1 MTRLAS
7 VPPLPPVRRV
17 HVCADDG
24 DDEEENRAG
33 ANGAPQPEIRPMVA
47 PDAKGELVTTKEP
60 AMPRG
65 VYVRKKATRKTAKK
79 TSIEASTIE
88 QPKQRGRRKPA
99 STDRPPF
106 AVFSDGSVLI
116 TKGDVTLSANE
127 ACQLVAFITRLQK
140 AL

>member
-1 MTRLAS
+1 
-7 VPPLPPVRRV
+7 
-17 HVCADDG
+17 
-24 DDEEENRAG
+24 
-33 ANGAPQPEIRPMVA
+33 
-47 PDAKGELVTTKEP
+47 
-60 AMPRG
+60 MPRG
-65 VYVRKKATRKTAKK
+65 VYVRKKAKK

-88 QPKQRGRRKPA
+88 PPKQRGRRKPA

-127 ACQLVAFITRLQK
+127 ACELVAFITRLQK